1 MPYIT
6 TVERRGYETGL
17 QQGLKQGVQQ
27 GLQQGLQQ
35 GVQQGLQQGVQ
46 QGLQQG
52 QRSFLLRLLKRRV
65 GELPEVVQT
74 QIEGLAIEAIVQLGE
89 DLLDFTEL
97 ADLERWLTEQNP
109 IYPTSS

>member
-17 QQGLKQGVQQ
+17 QQGV
-27 GLQQGLQQ
+27 
-35 GVQQGLQQGVQ
+35 
-46 QGLQQG
+46 QQG
-52 QRSFLLRLLKRRV
+52 QRSFLLRLLNRRV
-65 GELPEVVQT
+65 GELPEAMQT

-97 ADLERWLTEQNP
+97 ADLERWLTNQVKPDPVVDECRQA
-109 IYPTSS
+109 

>member
-6 TVERRGYETGL
+6 TVEQRGYETGL

-27 GLQQGLQQ
+27 GLQQG
-35 GVQQGLQQGVQ
+35 VQQGVQ

-52 QRSFLLRLLKRRV
+52 QRSFLLRLLNRRV
-65 GELPEVVQT
+65 GELPEAVQT

-97 ADLERWLTEQNP
+97 ADLDRWLTNRARPDLVADEFRQA
-109 IYPTSS
+109 

>member
-17 QQGLKQGVQQ
+17 QQGV
-27 GLQQGLQQ
+27 
-35 GVQQGLQQGVQ
+35 
-46 QGLQQG
+46 QQG
-52 QRSFLLRLLKRRV
+52 QRSFLLRLLNRRV
-65 GELPEVVQT
+65 GELPEAMQT

-97 ADLERWLTEQNP
+97 ADLERWLTEQDP
-109 IYPTSS
+109 TYPT

>member
-6 TVERRGYETGL
+6 TVEQRGYETGL

-27 GLQQGLQQ
+27 GLQQG
-35 GVQQGLQQGVQ
+35 VQQGVQ